1 MDPHPCLPDGPK
13 QGAPP
18 TLTPLLPPCV
28 PSLSAVFHRRRWGRG
43 GGGDEKKTNGFMG
56 AFEIP
61 LACSVRD
68 LGTMVIL
75 QQEILALC
83 DFLLDK
89 ASGDQYYI
97 HKTGMLFAQITCEGF
112 LWYALPPPPPLTPRS
127 TASAK

>member
-1 MDPHPCLPDGPK
+1 
-13 QGAPP
+13 
-18 TLTPLLPPCV
+18 
-28 PSLSAVFHRRRWGRG
+28 
-43 GGGDEKKTNGFMG
+43 MG

-112 LWYALPPPPPLTPRS
+112 LWYAPTT
-127 TASAK
+127 TAATHSPVSGGPK

>member
-1 MDPHPCLPDGPK
+1 VCARARDDG
-13 QGAPP
+13 
-18 TLTPLLPPCV
+18 V
-28 PSLSAVFHRRRWGRG
+28 VSLSDQKTRRR
-43 GGGDEKKTNGFMG
+43 EQKANGFMG

-68 LGTMVIL
+68 VGTMVIL

-97 HKTGMLFAQITCEGF
+97 HKTGMLFAQITYEGF
-112 LWYALPPPPPLTPRS
+112 LWCASFPPPAQSALLSPR
-127 TASAK
+127 